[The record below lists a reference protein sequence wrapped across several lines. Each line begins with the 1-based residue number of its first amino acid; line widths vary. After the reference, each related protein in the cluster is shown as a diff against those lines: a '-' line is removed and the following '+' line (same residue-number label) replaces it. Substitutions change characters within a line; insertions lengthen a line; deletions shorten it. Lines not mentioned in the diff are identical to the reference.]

1 MSSAIASIF
10 YDEDKKELTVSF
22 VKGGVWVFHGVD
34 SQTAEAFESAGSQ
47 GTFFNMQIRGQYSYG
62 RVG

>member
-10 YDEDKKELTVSF
+10 YDEETKELTVSF
-22 VKGGVWVFHGVD
+22 VKGGVWVFQGVD

-47 GTFFNMQIRGQYSYG
+47 GTYFNVEIRGKYSYG
-62 RVG
+62 RAG